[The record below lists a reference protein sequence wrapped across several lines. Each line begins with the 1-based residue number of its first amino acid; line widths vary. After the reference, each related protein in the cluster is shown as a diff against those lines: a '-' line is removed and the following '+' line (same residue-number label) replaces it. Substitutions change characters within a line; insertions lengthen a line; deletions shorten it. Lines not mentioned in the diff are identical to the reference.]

1 MLRVVF
7 SSSKVIINWSCPL
20 NSYCFT
26 PLFFFRIEPI
36 LLLELQEAQPG
47 MVNWTILSAAKA
59 RPEKEIKKRTAKNI
73 DNVFFII
80 HLVLT
85 FGSL

>member
-7 SSSKVIINWSCPL
+7 SSSKVIINKSCPL

-26 PLFFFRIEPI
+26 PSIFFRIEPI
-36 LLLELQEAQPG
+36 LALELQAEQPG
-47 MVNWTILSAAKA
+47 MVNWTILSAAEA
-59 RPEKEIKKRTAKNI
+59 SPEKEIKKITAKII
-73 DNVFFII
+73 DNVLFII

-85 FGSL
+85 LLPI